1 MRRSAF
7 SLTELLV
14 VLLILGM
21 LGGGLSLRSW
31 ARPSP
36 EKEADRAMRWV
47 LRALTLSNHT
57 GRPFTLLLDER
68 ASKPLSL
75 TWKDSGR
82 IEAFPASPEFRF
94 RLLRQGTFDNKSVYD
109 PQWGTLTPAATIR
122 ISAPQD
128 GGRHYLILSGYGRVR
143 TNTDPPPGG
152 VE

>member
-21 LGGGLSLRSW
+21 LGGGLTLRSW

-47 LRALTLSNHT
+47 LRALTQSNHT
-57 GRPFTLLLDER
+57 GQPFTLLLDER

-82 IEAFPASPEFRF
+82 TEAFPASPEFRF
-94 RLLRQGTFDNKSVYD
+94 CLLRQGTFDNKSVYA

-128 GGRHYLILSGYGRVR
+128 GGHHYLILSGYGRVR
-143 TNTDPPPGG
+143 TNTEPPPGG